1 MVLTHRRHGCTP
13 PWVRR
18 RQTPVRGEIL
28 GIHHNAVQ
36 SGQNTIVGKLGR
48 NDPCQCGSGRKYKLC
63 CGALPIGVASVAAPN
78 PPRPHAATAA
88 RQCGSCTKCC
98 DGWVEGEIRGHRMQ
112 AGQACH
118 FLDGG
123 VCTIYAQRPES
134 PCRSFVCSWLQ
145 PGSALPD
152 DFRPDRIG
160 VIAVS
165 TRWRQAPALIL
176 VSAGNDPDEATLD
189 WMRQHA
195 QHTRTPFFYAQ
206 KGERFGYGPPEFQQ
220 EMAGKLARGER
231 LW

>member
-1 MVLTHRRHGCTP
+1 MA
-13 PWVRR
+13 
-18 RQTPVRGEIL
+18 VRGEIL
-28 GIHHNAVQ
+28 TALQ
-36 SGQNTIVGKLGR
+36 STTTPNGSSDVGKLGR

-63 CGALPIGVASVAAPN
+63 CGALPIGVAPAAAPDSH
-78 PPRPHAATAA
+78 RPHAATAAAVTA

-98 DGWVEGEIRGHRMQ
+98 DGWVEGDIRGHRMH

-118 FLDGG
+118 FLEAGA
-123 VCTIYAQRPES
+123 CSIYAERPES
-134 PCRSFVCSWLQ
+134 PCRSFVCAWLQ
-145 PGSALPD
+145 LGSALPD
-152 DFRPDRIG
+152 HFRPDRIG
-160 VIAVS
+160 VIAVG

-206 KGERFGYGPPEFQQ
+206 QGQRFGYGPPEFQQ